1 MNIGFHPDSAW
12 WLLLLLLVPL
22 GWFRWGS
29 RRRPTIGF
37 SSISPLLQCGRTWV
51 VRTRPVLPVLRML
64 GLAML
69 IICMARPI
77 RANQQT
83 RIAVEGIAIQMLVDR
98 SSSMQAMDF
107 AIDGVPV
114 NRLAAVKDVATEF
127 VAGGDGLEGRP
138 DDLIG
143 LISFAQYADSICPLT
158 LDHGHLL
165 LALDQVKLAMDRSED
180 GTAIGDAVALAVER
194 LRDADER
201 LEGEARNRIKS
212 KIIILLTDGE
222 NTAGDID
229 PIIAS
234 ELAAEYGIRIYT
246 IGVGTRGYAKV
257 PVQRFGR
264 IVYQDVPVTIDE
276 ETLEAMAETTGGRY
290 FRATDSDSLV
300 KVYETID
307 QLEKTETEQRR
318 FVTYR
323 DLAVDSFDLAG
334 FRLPPLLVIALL
346 LISLELLLSST
357 TYRSIP

>member
-234 ELAAEYGIRIYT
+234 ELAAEYGVHPTMIHQWKKALLEGASDIFE
-246 IGVGTRGYAKV
+246 RGGKMRTEV
-257 PVQRFGR
+257 
-264 IVYQDVPVTIDE
+264 DE
-276 ETLEAMAETTGGRY
+276 ETVR
-290 FRATDSDSLV
+290 SLHA
-300 KVYETID
+300 KIGE
-307 QLEKTETEQRR
+307 
-318 FVTYR
+318 
-323 DLAVDSFDLAG
+323 LAVANDF
-334 FRLPPLLVIALL
+334 
-346 LISLELLLSST
+346 LSRKLKPWT
-357 TYRSIP
+357 GK